1 MKRIEN
7 PLDMNTVTLHRREEC
22 IHYASCLEEASA
34 MLWPSFSC
42 AGCKQYAEAEAPSR
56 PTTGPPHPWPG
67 SSDAPTGPSP
77 ARLTRPTIPAQNGPH
92 IDPCP
97 RKAVTR

>member
-7 PLDMNTVTLHRREEC
+7 PLDMNTVNLHRREEC

-42 AGCKQYAEAEAPSR
+42 AGCKQYAEAEAPV
-56 PTTGPPHPWPG
+56 PTY
-67 SSDAPTGPSP
+67 DRAASP
-77 ARLTRPTIPAQNGPH
+77 LAWEF
-92 IDPCP
+92 
-97 RKAVTR
+97 